1 MVTAEDDLLARYAL
15 EEAAQLTGKPVSV
28 LRGGNEAWVTQ
39 GLPLV
44 SGNDGLEDDP
54 VDAFLRPYDRDK
66 SVEEA
71 MQSYLDWEI
80 ALMDK
85 LDKDG
90 TVRFKTA

>member
-1 MVTAEDDLLARYAL
+1 MA
-15 EEAAQLTGKPVSV
+15 
-28 LRGGNEAWVTQ
+28 Q
-39 GLPLV
+39 GLSLV
-44 SGNDGLEDDP
+44 AGDDGLEDDP
-54 VDAFLRPYDRDK
+54 ADAFLRPYDRDK

-90 TVRFKTA
+90 TVAFKTA

>member
-1 MVTAEDDLLARYAL
+1 MIT
-15 EEAAQLTGKPVSV
+15 TPVIIS
-28 LRGGNEAWVTQ
+28 
-39 GLPLV
+39 
-44 SGNDGLEDDP
+44 
-54 VDAFLRPYDRDK
+54 K

-90 TVRFKTA
+90 TVAFKTA

>member
-1 MVTAEDDLLARYAL
+1 MTCWHVTLLKKPHNSPGHRWSCC
-15 EEAAQLTGKPVSV
+15 AAATRPGWRKDCP
-28 LRGGNEAWVTQ
+28 W
-39 GLPLV
+39 LPAMMD
-44 SGNDGLEDDP
+44 SKTIRP
-54 VDAFLRPYDRDK
+54 THFLRPYDRDR

-90 TVRFKTA
+90 TVAFKTA